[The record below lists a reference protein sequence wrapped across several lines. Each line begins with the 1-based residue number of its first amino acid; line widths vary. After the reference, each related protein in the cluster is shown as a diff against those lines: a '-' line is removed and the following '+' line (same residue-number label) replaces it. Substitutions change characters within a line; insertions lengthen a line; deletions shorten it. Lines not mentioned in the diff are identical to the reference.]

1 MMKLP
6 PMNALRA
13 FEAASR
19 LGSVSKAAE
28 ELCVSQGAV
37 SQQLRNLEDHLGREL
52 FVRTPNSFTLS
63 DDGEA
68 FADVVQQSLAD
79 ISLAAGNLKS
89 EKSLRTLTI
98 SMPPTLAVKWLM
110 PKLGAFYK
118 TNPDVAVVMDES
130 VDLVTFKNDGIDA
143 AIRYGDG
150 NFAGLESFLL
160 IKMEF
165 FAVASP
171 AYIAKYGKLDSFASP
186 GKHRLIDHHYAS
198 KNVRSQHIHWQ
209 DLVDGDL
216 DDHQV
221 EHLKF
226 PGGLQALNAAVQGQ
240 GIALAVNFMF
250 EDEIR
255 AGDIVLANPEP
266 IRNDNHYYFVAPIDA
281 RPNDKLDAFRD
292 WLRDV
297 SRNYREE

>member
-1 MMKLP
+1 
-6 PMNALRA
+6 MNALRA

-37 SQQLRNLEDHLGREL
+37 SQQLRNLEDYLEREL
-52 FVRTPNSFTLS
+52 FVRTPNSFALS

-68 FADVVQQSLAD
+68 FANVVQKSLAD
-79 ISLAAGNLKS
+79 IFLAAGDMKR
-89 EKSLRTLTI
+89 EKSLRTLTL
-98 SMPPTLAVKWLM
+98 SMPPTLADKWLM
-110 PKLGAFYK
+110 PKLGDFYK
-118 TNPDVAVVMDES
+118 TDPDVAVIIDKS

-150 NFAGLESFLL
+150 QLAGLDSFLL
-160 IKMEF
+160 IQMDF

-171 AYIAKYGKLDSFASP
+171 AYIAKYGKLDSFSSP
-186 GKHRLIDHHYAS
+186 RNHRLIDHHYAL
-198 KNVRSQHIHWQ
+198 KNVRSQHTHWQ
-209 DLVDGDL
+209 DLVEGNL

-226 PGGLQALNAAVQGQ
+226 PDGLQALNAAVQGQ

-266 IRNDNHYYFVAPIDA
+266 IRNANHYYFVAPIDA
-281 RPNDKLDAFRD
+281 RPNDKLDALRD
-292 WLRDV
+292 WLLDV
-297 SRNYREE
+297 SRIFRDE